1 MKNLFKFG
9 FLGLALTLA
18 VSACN
23 SQPAETSAETE
34 NVDVISEDAAVDTA
48 VVDTTVVDT
57 TVADTNVVN

>member
-23 SQPAETSAETE
+23 TQPAATE
-34 NVDVISEDAAVDTA
+34 ADDVDVIVNE
-48 VVDTTVVDT
+48 DTTVINDIDT
-57 TVADTNVVN
+57 TVIDTAAIDTNVVN

>member
-23 SQPAETSAETE
+23 TQPASTE
-34 NVDVISEDAAVDTA
+34 ADDVDVIVNEDTTVVNDVDTA
-48 VVDTTVVDT
+48 VIDTT
-57 TVADTNVVN
+57 AIDTNVVN